1 MGKVRY
7 IFLIMAACMTMT
19 AMAGSYKTLTFVK
32 TDGQTVSFSTSGLVI
47 TYDDF
52 AHAVVTNDETS
63 SIINLVEV
71 DYMCFDD
78 TGSTWTRGDVNG
90 DGEVNVADV
99 NAVIDIILGG
109 TADDN
114 TSTRA
119 DVNGDDE
126 VNIADVNT
134 LIDLILAS

>member
-19 AMAGSYKTLTFVK
+19 AMAGSDKTLTFVK

-63 SIINLVEV
+63 AIINLVEV

-78 TGSTWTRGDVNG
+78 TGSTSIIDDVNG